1 MMWLSRFR
9 ALRTALAPSV
19 LAAVPLVYETSVPPG
34 GHGELD
40 SPAVWIAPDP
50 SRSLLFVTDKT
61 LDYVEVHDPVQNT
74 YVGRF
79 GGSGSEPG
87 RFQRPNSVAVAYAVP
102 STTGPQDVLF
112 VVERDNQRVSAF
124 LLPWGLYLGAF
135 GSSSLQEPMGIGL
148 HWESGQLQAWVTDI
162 GFAPDR
168 VVVFGI
174 AITGT
179 GLAGTPLFTFNAP
192 ANAVLESIL
201 IDPVERRALVCD
213 EGSGHDV
220 MVFDLAGQLV
230 ERFGSGV
237 FVDDPEGIALWDAG
251 GGEGYLIV
259 ADQQA
264 LPVQFEVFG
273 RREHR
278 WLGHFTGATNG
289 TDGVALV
296 QQSLPNLPGGS
307 FFAAHEDR
315 AVHAYSWT
323 DIAAAMH
330 LCSQGPCAPVDA
342 SVQPAARERLAVAPN
357 PCNPAA
363 TIQWGLDAPS
373 RVRLAVHDLR
383 GRRVAELLDAEQ
395 PAGLHALVWDGR
407 NASGAAL
414 PSGVYVLRLRAGE
427 RTEITKLTL
436 VQ

>member
-1 MMWLSRFR
+1 MSLLSLLR
-9 ALRTALAPSV
+9 ALRAVLASSA

-40 SPAVWIAPDP
+40 SPAVWVAPDA

-61 LDYVEVHDPVQNT
+61 LDYVEVHDPVRNV

-124 LLPWGLYLGAF
+124 VLPWGLYLGAF
-135 GSSSLQEPMGIGL
+135 GGGSLQEPMGIGL
-148 HWESGQLQAWVTDI
+148 HWEAGQLRAWITDT
-162 GFAPDR
+162 GSAPDR
-168 VVVFGI
+168 IFVFGI
-174 AITGT
+174 AITAT
-179 GLAGTPLFTFNAP
+179 GLTGTPLFSFAVP
-192 ANAVLESIL
+192 SNAVLESIL
-201 IDPVERRALVCD
+201 IDPVQQRALVCD
-213 EGSGHDV
+213 EGTRDV

-230 ERFGSGV
+230 ERFGAGV

-251 GGEGYLIV
+251 DGDGYVIV
-259 ADQQA
+259 SDQVAQ
-264 LPVQFEVFG
+264 PVQFEVFG
-273 RREHR
+273 RRGYT

-296 QQSLPNLPGGS
+296 QQPLPNLPAGS

-315 AVHAYSWT
+315 AVHAYSWS

-330 LCSQGPCAPVDA
+330 LCSQSPCAPVDA
-342 SVQPAARERLAVAPN
+342 STAPAPGRRLAVAPN
-357 PCNPAA
+357 PSNPAA
-363 TIQWGLDAPS
+363 TIEWRLDAPA

-383 GRRVAELLDAEQ
+383 GRCLAELLDAEQ
-395 PAGLHALVWDGR
+395 PAGRHALVWDGR
-407 NASGAAL
+407 SRSGLAL
-414 PSGVYVLRLRAGE
+414 PSGVYLLRLQAGE
-427 RTEITKLTL
+427 RTDATKITL